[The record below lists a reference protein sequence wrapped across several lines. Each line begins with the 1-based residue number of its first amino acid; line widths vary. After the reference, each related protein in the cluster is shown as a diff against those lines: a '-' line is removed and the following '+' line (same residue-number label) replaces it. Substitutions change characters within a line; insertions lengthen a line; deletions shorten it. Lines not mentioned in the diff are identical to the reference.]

1 MNAAQSAIPHTV
13 TVSGRAA
20 VATPPDVARITFA
33 CQATAP
39 DVLAAI
45 QASSDAVL
53 ASRAALAKA
62 GVEGK
67 DAPSGRVSVNAQEV
81 WENNSPRITGYTAEH
96 QVTATV
102 RNVDAVGDILAAVVA
117 AAGNAMRLQG
127 VTFGVED
134 EAAVVGA
141 ARDRAF
147 ADALAVAS
155 QYAAAAGRTLGA
167 VTCIGE
173 AELHGGAPSP
183 KARVMAMAAD
193 SVPVEPGTPDVSAA
207 VRVTWELV

>member
-1 MNAAQSAIPHTV
+1 MAAPHTV
-13 TVSGRAA
+13 TVTGRAA

-33 CQATAP
+33 CHGVAP
-39 DVLAAI
+39 DVQSAI

-53 ASRAALAKA
+53 ASRAALAAA

-81 WENNSPRITGYTAEH
+81 WENNAARITGYTAEH

-102 RNVDAVGDILAAVVA
+102 RAVDSVGDVLAAVVA

-134 EAAVVGA
+134 EESVAAT

-147 ADALAVAS
+147 EHAHAVAS
-155 QYAAAAGRTLGA
+155 QYAAAAGRSLGA
-167 VTCIGE
+167 VTSIEE
-173 AELHGGAPSP
+173 ADVFGGGHMP
-183 KARVMAMAAD
+183 KARAMAVAA
-193 SVPVEPGTPDVSAA
+193 SPVPVEPGTADVSAA

>member
-1 MNAAQSAIPHTV
+1 MSLTPHTV
-13 TVSGRAA
+13 TVTGSASVAA
-20 VATPPDVARITFA
+20 APDIARITFA
-33 CQATAP
+33 CQATAS
-39 DVLAAI
+39 DVQAAI

-53 ASRAALAKA
+53 AARAALAKA

-102 RNVDAVGDILAAVVA
+102 RNVDAVGDVLAAVVA

-134 EAAVVGA
+134 EASVAST

-147 ADALAVAS
+147 AHAHTVAA

-167 VTCIGE
+167 AVRIEEGDVY
-173 AELHGGAPSP
+173 GPSPMP
-183 KARVMAMAAD
+183 KARAMVMAAD
-193 SVPVEPGTPDVSAA
+193 SVPVEPGTADVSAA